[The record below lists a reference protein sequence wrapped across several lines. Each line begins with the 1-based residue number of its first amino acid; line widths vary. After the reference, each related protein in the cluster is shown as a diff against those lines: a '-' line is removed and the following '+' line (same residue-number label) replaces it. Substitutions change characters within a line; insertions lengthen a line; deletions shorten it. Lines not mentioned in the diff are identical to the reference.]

1 MKPFGEFVRIKASL
15 EAIAP
20 CSSFEATII
29 HALIVLERNDGNRT
43 KTSKDLKIAIRT
55 LRSWIQIMNV
65 WGLPV
70 PEPKWGIPKKSKKTG

>member
-1 MKPFGEFVRIKASL
+1 MKPFEEFVRIKASL

-29 HALIVLERNDGNRT
+29 HAFIVLERNDGNRT
-43 KTSKDLKIAIRT
+43 QTSKDLKIAIRT
-55 LRSWIQIMNV
+55 LRSWIQIMDV

-70 PEPKWGIPKKSKKTG
+70 PEARWGVRKKKKKSG